1 MMVTGEREKRRE
13 KGRRERGG
21 GGRQSG
27 EQAAG
32 AALGRRATPGTSL
45 VGGGAAEG
53 VGLRHFKGSACRP
66 CCWSI
71 LEGDGRQIKDA
82 FLA

>member
-1 MMVTGEREKRRE
+1 MDLTIDRAENPV
-13 KGRRERGG
+13 RERGG

-27 EQAAG
+27 KQAAG
-32 AALGRRATPGTSL
+32 ATPGRRAAPGTSL

-66 CCWSI
+66 RCWSI